1 MEGSLVRS
9 SERRSN
15 REQMVVCKGA
25 IWSIEFQRILDGAG
39 SIVFF
44 STSSA
49 EWRLFCLR
57 RSKSRCRRAAILL
70 WASLYVE
77 TARRYGAGPSLAAPR
92 APSKFSANPS
102 SLLLSFLSSTQKIN
116 PLYTRDISLSHI
128 SNLSIPLYT
137 FTPLRTDPT
146 QSVSLTPTLNL
157 KVKLVG

>member
-49 EWRLFCLR
+49 EWRLSVCDEAKVDAEEPPFCFGLR
-57 RSKSRCRRAAILL
+57 
-70 WASLYVE
+70 
-77 TARRYGAGPSLAAPR
+77 
-92 APSKFSANPS
+92 
-102 SLLLSFLSSTQKIN
+102 ST
-116 PLYTRDISLSHI
+116 
-128 SNLSIPLYT
+128 
-137 FTPLRTDPT
+137 
-146 QSVSLTPTLNL
+146 
-157 KVKLVG
+157 